1 MGRFLETLK
10 MTENSNFS
18 DVKGAAAALL
28 RGDPLRIGISTR
40 ALFDLEEEHHVFMT
54 EGVKEY
60 SLMQL
65 KREDTPLRK
74 GTGFEVVERLLALN
88 EADASPF
95 VEVILLS
102 RNSPDLSLRA
112 FRSINQYQLSIKTG
126 SFTSGRSLTPFI
138 PAWGIDLFLSNED
151 TDVQGAVEGGA
162 AAARLG
168 VVPAIGNETS
178 AGEVRIA
185 FDGDA
190 VVFGPESDVVYKERG
205 LDAFLAHEVANA
217 ANPMARGPFGNFL
230 HKLSALR
237 RVFLNDADVSTVR
250 IALVTARNAPAH
262 ERVVRTL
269 RAWGTPADEAHFV
282 GSRSKAPILQALG
295 AHIFFDDQE
304 KHVLGASSVVP
315 SGHVPGPHDPAE
327 PIIPAA

>member
-1 MGRFLETLK
+1 M
-10 MTENSNFS
+10 
-18 DVKGAAAALL
+18 
-28 RGDPLRIGISTR
+28 RIGISTR
-40 ALFDLEEEHHVFMT
+40 ALFDLEEEHRVFT
-54 EGVKEY
+54 SEGVQAY
-60 SLMQL
+60 ALMQL
-65 KREDTPLRK
+65 AREDSILGK

-88 EADASPF
+88 QPEASPF

-112 FRSINQYQLSIKTG
+112 FKAIEQYGLAIKTG
-126 SFTSGRSLTPFI
+126 SFTSGRSLAPFI

-151 TDVQGAVEGGA
+151 ADVKGAVEGGA

-168 VVPAIGNETS
+168 VGPKDRDETS
-178 AGEVRIA
+178 AGEVRVA

-190 VVFGPESDVVYKERG
+190 VVFGPESDAVYKEQG
-205 LDAFLAHEVANA
+205 LAAFLAHEVANA
-217 ANPMARGPFGNFL
+217 ANPMARGPFGSFL

-237 RVFLNDADVSTVR
+237 QVYLTDENVSKVR

-282 GSRSKAPILQALG
+282 GNRAKGPILKALG

-304 KHVLGASSVVP
+304 KHVLGAATVVP
-315 SGHVPGPHDPAE
+315 SGHVPGPHDPAA
-327 PIIPAA
+327 PVIPAG

>member
-1 MGRFLETLK
+1 MATRKTA
-10 MTENSNFS
+10 ENSDS
-18 DVKGAAAALL
+18 VDEKSAAAASL
-28 RGDPLRIGISTR
+28 RSNPLRIGISTR
-40 ALFDLEEEHHVFMT
+40 ALFDLEEEHYVFT
-54 EGVKEY
+54 SEGVKAY
-60 SLMQL
+60 ASMQL
-65 KREDTPLRK
+65 DRENTNLRK

-88 EADASPF
+88 DLGAPPF
-95 VEVILLS
+95 VEVVLLS

-112 FRSINQYQLSIKTG
+112 FRSIDKYGLPIKTG
-126 SFTSGRSLTPFI
+126 SFTSGRSLAPFI

-151 TDVQGAVEGGA
+151 ADVQGAVKSGA

-168 VVPAIGNETS
+168 VAPETGDETS

-190 VVFGPESDVVYKERG
+190 VVFGPESDAVYKEHG
-205 LDAFLAHEVANA
+205 LEAFLAHEVANA

-237 RVFLNDADVSTVR
+237 RVFLTDADVSMVR

-282 GSRSKAPILQALG
+282 GTRSKAPILKALG

-304 KHVLGASSVVP
+304 KHVLSAATVVP
-315 SGHVPGPHDPAE
+315 SGHVPGPHDAAE
-327 PIIPAA
+327 PVIPAS